1 MKHFF
6 RSPIFWVGSTIIS
19 VLLILFALKFFSQA
33 FPIVNLDLTMDRTQA
48 LAYAKK
54 ISTQH
59 KLGPDQYQQATS
71 FVTDHAVKTFVEL
84 EGGGK
89 DAFVDIMKRNLYE
102 PYTWQVRHF
111 KEFEKN
117 ETLIIFTPNGKPY
130 GFVETISEDAAG
142 ANLESSKAQSIAKQA
157 ATEDWHVDLT
167 QYKLVETDKEVR
179 PSGRSD
185 HAFVYERPEKIG
197 EGHYR
202 LRLVVSGEKLTQLTH
217 FVKVPEN
224 FVRRYQ
230 QMRSTNIIIAW
241 AANLVMNLLYLIG
254 GCIIGLFFL
263 FRKNW
268 VIWRTPLLCGVGI
281 SSLLVLANLNQLP
294 LMWMAYNTAHTMNG
308 FLLRQLV
315 AMLFIFLMQSLFFA
329 VVFAAAETLTRKAF
343 GHHPQLWRIWS
354 AESAS
359 SWAII
364 GRTLGG
370 YLLIGFDFA
379 FVILF
384 YLITTRYFNWWIPS
398 SSLFNPNILAT
409 YFPWLSSIAISLN
422 AAFVE
427 ECLFRAVPLAGAA
440 LLGKRFGKQKL
451 WISAAFILQA
461 VIFGAAHASYPTQ
474 PAFARLVE
482 LIIPSFAWGAIY
494 LGFGLL
500 PTIISHFVYD
510 VIWFALPI
518 FVSSAPRA
526 YLHQGAVIFLA
537 LIPLWIILY
546 ARLKIGRWT
555 TLPANAI
562 NAAWQP
568 PTPIKPP
575 IRPTQLIQTKTTVS
589 PTVKNIII
597 ACGVI
602 GLLAWALST
611 PFVQHALP
619 LTSSRTTVIQQAKK
633 HLHQQNITLAH
644 PWQTLPSV
652 FTHYETNRP
661 IELQHRFIWQH
672 GGKDMYKKLF
682 GTYLIPAHWIIRFAQ
697 FEGDIVARSEEYHL
711 FLRNGTIFHQ
721 RHKLPETQPGA
732 QLAVDQSRLLAHD
745 ALKTHFGLTPETLQ
759 EISAIAQQQPE
770 RKDWVFIF
778 SNPVVYSL
786 DKGQARIKIRI
797 AGDQII
803 DAYQYI
809 HVPEEWERSEQNKQN
824 NADILK
830 MLCALLLTIIFVS
843 GSAIA
848 LRQWT
853 QHAFSYTHFL
863 SIFASILALNLF
875 NSANTWP
882 LIMAMFNTSAPFI
895 NQVIQVIGAVGLQA
909 FIGAAVLALMITFI
923 TQLKTPRTLAKNTTT
938 YLLGTCVGLFIAG
951 LESLTHWSLP
961 SLQPTW
967 ANYSALGTYL
977 PVNAAINGFVMQYI
991 VLTLLILLLCAVVDY
1006 GTQHWQQRRLPFAF
1020 LFVLFGL
1027 MLNGILSLNDIS
1039 TWLITGSVMG
1049 SVLCIL
1055 YHVIIRFDHAIIPLA
1070 TGSYLILH
1078 AIQQGAFNAYP
1089 GAIFVAC
1096 TNIIVVGFLG
1106 TVWFRKLNV

>member
-6 RSPIFWVGSTIIS
+6 RSPIFWIGSTVIS

-59 KLGPDQYQQATS
+59 ELGPDRYQQATS
-71 FVTDHAVKTFVEL
+71 FITDNAVKTFVEL

-89 DAFVDIMKRNLYE
+89 DAFVNMMKRNLYQ

-111 KEFEKN
+111 KEFETN
-117 ETLIIFTPNGKPY
+117 ETLIIFTPDGKPY
-130 GFVETISEDAAG
+130 GFVETFSENTIG
-142 ANLESSKAQSIAKQA
+142 ANLESGKAQSIAEQA
-157 ATEDWHVDLT
+157 ATKDWHVNLT
-167 QYKLVETDKEVR
+167 QYKLIETDKEVH
-179 PSGRSD
+179 PSGRGD

-217 FVKVPEN
+217 FVKIPES
-224 FVRRYQ
+224 FVRRYS

-241 AANLVMNLLYLIG
+241 AANLAMKLLYLIG

-268 VIWRTPLLCGVGI
+268 VIWRTPLLCGMGI
-281 SSLLVLANLNQLP
+281 SSLLVLTQLNQLP
-294 LMWMAYNTAHTMNG
+294 IMWMGYNTAHTMNG

-315 AMLFIFLMQSLFFA
+315 AMLFMFLSQSIFFA
-329 VVFAAAETLTRKAF
+329 AVFATAETLTRKAF

-354 AESAS
+354 TESAS
-359 SWAII
+359 SSAII

-384 YLITTRYFNWWIPS
+384 YLITTRYLNWWIPS

-451 WISAAFILQA
+451 WIIAAFILQA
-461 VIFGAAHASYPTQ
+461 VVFGAAHANYPAQ

-482 LIIPSFAWGAIY
+482 LIIPSFIWGIIY

-500 PTIISHFVYD
+500 PTIISHFMYD

-518 FVSSAPRA
+518 FVSSAPHA
-526 YLHQGAVIFLA
+526 YLHQGMVIILA

-562 NAAWQP
+562 NAAWRP
-568 PTPIKPP
+568 PTPVKPP
-575 IRPTQLIQTKTTVS
+575 APPTQLIQTKKTLN
-589 PTVKNIII
+589 PAIRNLII
-597 ACGVI
+597 AYGAI
-602 GLLAWALST
+602 GLLAWAFST
-611 PFVQHALP
+611 PFTQQALP
-619 LTSSRTTVIQQAKK
+619 LTSSRTTVIQQAEK

-652 FTHYETNRP
+652 FTHYETNMA
-661 IELQHRFIWQH
+661 IELQHRFIWQY
-672 GGKDMYKKLF
+672 GGKDMYKQLL
-682 GTYLIPAHWIIRFAQ
+682 GTYLTPAHWSIRFAQ
-697 FEGDIVARSEEYHL
+697 FEGDIIARAEEYHL
-711 FLRNGTIFHQ
+711 FLRNGTIFRQH
-721 RHKLPETQPGA
+721 HKLPETQPGA
-732 QLAVDQSRLLAHD
+732 QLTVDQARLLAHD
-745 ALKTHFGLTPETLQ
+745 ALKTHFDLTAETLQ

-778 SNPVVYSL
+778 SNPAVYSL
-786 DKGQARIKIRI
+786 DNGQARIKIII

-809 HVPEEWERSEQNKQN
+809 HVPEEWERSEQNRQN
-824 NADILK
+824 NANIIK
-830 MLCALLLTIIFVS
+830 MLCILLLIIIFAS

-848 LRQWT
+848 LKQWT
-853 QHAFSYTHFL
+853 QHAFSYTHFF
-863 SIFASILALNLF
+863 SIFASIFTLELF
-875 NSANTWP
+875 DAINGWP
-882 LIMAMFNTSAPFI
+882 LYIAMFNTSSPYM
-895 NQVIQVIGAVGLQA
+895 NQFFQATSAISLRA
-909 FIGAAVLALMITFI
+909 FIASAILTLMIIFI
-923 TQLKTPRTLAKNTTT
+923 TQLKTPYTLAKNITT
-938 YLLGTCVGLFIAG
+938 YLLGICVGLYIAG
-951 LESLTHWSLP
+951 FESLAHWLLP

-977 PVNAAINGFVMQYI
+977 PINAAVNGFVMQYI
-991 VLTLLILLLCAVVDY
+991 ILTLLILLLCAIADY
-1006 GTQHWQQRRLPFAF
+1006 GTKHWQQRRLPFAF

-1027 MLNGILSLNDIS
+1027 ILNGLLSLNDIS

-1049 SVLCIL
+1049 SILCIL
-1055 YHVIIRFDHAIIPLA
+1055 YHMIIRFDHAIIPLA

-1089 GAIFVAC
+1089 GAILVAC
-1096 TNIIVVGFLG
+1096 TNIVVVGLLG
-1106 TVWFRKLNV
+1106 TVWFKRLNR